1 MVATADFIPT
11 SRRQARAVGLVYV
24 SDLEPGIRR
33 RRHGRTFIYQ
43 DSAGRRVTDCG
54 ELQRIRSLAIPP
66 AYNEVWICSNA
77 SGHLQATG
85 RDVRGRKQY
94 RYHARWRAVR
104 DHGKF
109 DRVEKFGAQLRNL
122 RRHIRSDLAKPGLP
136 REKVL
141 ALIVRLLDET
151 LIRIGN
157 ERYTRDNRSYGLT
170 TLRSKHVRALHGR
183 LRFAFRGKSGQQ
195 REAELSN
202 KRLARIVR
210 RMQQLP
216 GERLFQYLD
225 DDGQRQPIDS
235 GQVND
240 YLRLVCGDE
249 FSAKDFRT
257 WGGTVHAAGVLA
269 RTPLPKGDHAQ
280 RTALTLAIK
289 QVAAFLGN
297 TPAVCRSSCIHP
309 QIIDGWLTGS
319 LHRAISV
326 DTAGHPRQLEQ
337 RVMRFLRPHRAT
349 TVKSKPRVNSRSSVK
364 KGARRAGR

>member
-1 MVATADFIPT
+1 MHVFLTLYGHNSGMPRAFASIP
-11 SRRQARAVGLVYV
+11 SPRKQARAVGLVYV
-24 SDLEPGIRR
+24 TDAKPGIHR
-33 RRHGRTFIYQ
+33 RRHGKNFIYYGSNGRQ
-43 DSAGRRVTDCG
+43 ITDSK

-66 AYNEVWICSNA
+66 AYSDVWICTDA
-77 SGHLQATG
+77 CGHLQATG
-85 RDVRGRKQY
+85 RDARGRKQY
-94 RYHARWRAVR
+94 RYHKRWRALR

-109 DRVEKFGAQLRNL
+109 DRVEMLGSQLRNL
-122 RRHIRSDLAKPGLP
+122 RRHIRSDLAMPGLP

-151 LIRIGN
+151 LIRVGN

-225 DDGQRQPIDS
+225 DDGQRQPVDS

-240 YLRLVCGDE
+240 YLRLVCGDD
-249 FSAKDFRT
+249 FSVKDFRT
-257 WGGTVHAAGVLA
+257 WGGTAHAAAVLA
-269 RTPLPKGDHAQ
+269 RTPLPEGDRTQ
-280 RTALTLAIK
+280 RTALTSAIK
-289 QVAAFLGN
+289 EVAAFLGN
-297 TPAVCRSSCIHP
+297 TPAVCRSSYIHP
-309 QIIDGWLTGS
+309 QIIEGWLTGS

-326 DTAGHPRQLEQ
+326 DSAVHPRQLEQ
-337 RVMRFLRPHRAT
+337 RVMRFLRLHRIPA
-349 TVKSKPRVNSRSSVK
+349 
-364 KGARRAGR
+364 KGSER